1 MSLGA
6 YVLVLQLHNN
16 YSLHSV
22 AQNSHGLCS
31 WNLRVRN
38 LVVAEDGLLCL
49 FLSVWV
55 SAGSLEGWGQGY
67 SKGSFIYM
75 SCGEFWL
82 LT

>member
-1 MSLGA
+1 M
-6 YVLVLQLHNN
+6 
-16 YSLHSV
+16 
-22 AQNSHGLCS
+22 
-31 WNLRVRN
+31 
-38 LVVAEDGLLCL
+38 AEDGLLCL